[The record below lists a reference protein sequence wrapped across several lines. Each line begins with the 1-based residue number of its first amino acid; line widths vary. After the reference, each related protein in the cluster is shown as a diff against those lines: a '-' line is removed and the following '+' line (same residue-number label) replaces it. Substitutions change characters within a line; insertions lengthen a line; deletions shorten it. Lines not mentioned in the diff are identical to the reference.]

1 MIGYLQKC
9 ETFYS
14 INGKPKQY
22 DLTRWESIQDSLVY
36 MSQQKNAI
44 NGFYETKQ
52 KAKPSSLWWIVL
64 FGLLP
69 AAKEQTKCFKKML
82 GN

>member
-1 MIGYLQKC
+1 MGVNLGFIGVHV
-9 ETFYS
+9 TA
-14 INGKPKQY
+14 
-22 DLTRWESIQDSLVY
+22 
-36 MSQQKNAI
+36 KNAI

-69 AAKEQTKCFKKML
+69 AAKEQTKCFKKMQ